1 LGLTGL
7 AAMVL
12 AIVLGVW
19 LSVSIGLGTSAQ
31 KNPSFTWW
39 VVNRLAFL
47 VGINNLAIFAVYF
60 LQARL
65 GYERETAVAPAATLM
80 MFVGIFI
87 LLSAI
92 ASGWLVDRL
101 GSKRLVA
108 LSGFIAAFGV
118 LVVLLTTNL
127 TIIYLGGCLIG
138 IAAGIFFTSNWALGT
153 LLVPGDEP
161 GRYLGLSNIAGA
173 GAGAVGAF
181 IGGPIADFVSAHI
194 PGMLGSGYVLIFSL
208 YGLLFLLSTAAL
220 LGISPDLKNR
230 EPSAV

>member
-1 LGLTGL
+1 
-7 AAMVL
+7 
-12 AIVLGVW
+12 
-19 LSVSIGLGTSAQ
+19 
-31 KNPSFTWW
+31 

-92 ASGWLVDRL
+92 ASGWLVDRF